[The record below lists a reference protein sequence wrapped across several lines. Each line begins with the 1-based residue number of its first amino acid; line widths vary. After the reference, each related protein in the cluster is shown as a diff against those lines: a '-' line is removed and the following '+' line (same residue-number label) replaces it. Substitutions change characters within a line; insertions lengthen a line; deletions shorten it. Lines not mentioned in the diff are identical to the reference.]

1 MWDTDST
8 RKFTSGETVHLI
20 KINHKF
26 NLELPSNQNKE
37 NMMKKYTGPMI

>member
-8 RKFTSGETVHLI
+8 RKFTSGKTEHLI

-26 NLELPSNQNKE
+26 NLELPRNQKKE
-37 NMMKKYTGPMI
+37 NAMNKYTGPMI